1 MSAVLPPI
9 SSQPGLPH
17 PGESGV
23 PHPSRARFSRER
35 VGLFL
40 KDYSELIK
48 LRVTSL
54 IVLSAWAGAYF
65 AAPHARVAQLS
76 WPVLHALLGISLIA
90 AGSAALNEVFERDID
105 GLMRRTAHRPLPSK
119 RMGLAHAA
127 TVSSVLVFGGALY
140 LALFCNLLTGC
151 LALSTAI
158 VYLAAYTPLKRVSPV
173 CTFVG
178 AFPGA
183 MPPLLGWTA
192 VRGRIEIEG
201 LILFAIVFFWQFPH
215 FYSIA
220 WLYREDYQRAD
231 IRMLP
236 VVEATGKATS
246 REIVLYSIALLPA
259 SFAPALLHMS
269 GLIYLAGAVL
279 MGAMFLWF
287 GVRLAAFKQPL
298 TSGHSKRRARQLLLA
313 TVFYLPLL
321 FALMMLNA
329 R

>member
-1 MSAVLPPI
+1 MSTAAPTQVPRPVPVLARA
-9 SSQPGLPH
+9 
-17 PGESGV
+17 GV
-23 PHPSRARFSRER
+23 
-35 VGLFL
+35 LFR
-40 KDYSELIK
+40 DYSELIK

-65 AAPHARVAQLS
+65 AAPRAGVSELS
-76 WPVLHALLGISLIA
+76 WTVLYACIGISLIA
-90 AGSAALNEVFERDID
+90 AGSAALNEVFEKDVD
-105 GLMRRTAHRPLPSK
+105 ALMHRTAHRPLPAK
-119 RMGLAHAA
+119 RMGIMHAA
-127 TVSSVLVFGGALY
+127 TVSGVLVFGGALY
-140 LALFCNLLTGC
+140 LAIYCNLLTGC
-151 LALSTAI
+151 LALATAI

-192 VRGRIEIEG
+192 IRGRIEIEG

-220 WLYREDYQRAD
+220 WLYREDYKRAN

-246 REIVLYSIALLPA
+246 REIILYSIALLPT

-269 GLIYLAGAVL
+269 GWLYFVGAIVMGAV
-279 MGAMFLWF
+279 FLYY
-287 GVRLAAFKQPL
+287 GVRLAMFKQPL

-329 R
+329 K

>member
-1 MSAVLPPI
+1 MSTAAQTRVPR
-9 SSQPGLPH
+9 SSPGLARA
-17 PGESGV
+17 GV
-23 PHPSRARFSRER
+23 
-35 VGLFL
+35 LL

-65 AAPHARVAQLS
+65 AAPRAGIAQLS
-76 WPVLHALLGISLIA
+76 WPVLHALIGISLIA
-90 AGSAALNEVFERDID
+90 AGSAALNEVFERDVD
-105 GLMRRTAHRPLPSK
+105 ALMRRTANRPLPSR
-119 RMGLAHAA
+119 RMGVVHAGM
-127 TVSSVLVFGGALY
+127 VSGILVFGGALY
-140 LALFCNLLTGC
+140 VSIYCNLLTGC
-151 LALSTAI
+151 LALATAI

-183 MPPLLGWTA
+183 MPPLLGFVA
-192 VRGRIEIEG
+192 LRGSIEIEG

-220 WLYREDYQRAD
+220 WLYREDYQRAS

-259 SFAPALLHMS
+259 SFAPTLLRMS
-269 GLIYLAGAVL
+269 GPIYLAGAIV
-279 MGAMFLWF
+279 MGGIFLWF
-287 GVRLAAFKQPL
+287 GIRLAAFKQPL
-298 TSGHSKRRARQLLLA
+298 TSAHSKRRARQLLLA
-313 TVFYLPLL
+313 TVLYLPLL
-321 FALMMLNA
+321 FALMMLNS

>member
-1 MSAVLPPI
+1 MSSVLPPL
-9 SSQPGLPH
+9 QPRG
-17 PGESGV
+17 GSGHV
-23 PHPSRARFSRER
+23 LAVALER
-35 VGLFL
+35 TKPLL
-40 KDYSELIK
+40 QDYAELVK

-65 AAPHARVAQLS
+65 AAIRAGVPQLS
-76 WPVLHALLGISLIA
+76 WAVLNSLVGIALIS
-90 AGSAALNEVFERDID
+90 GGTAALNEIFERDID
-105 GLMRRTAHRPLPSK
+105 ALMRRTAHRPLPSK

-127 TVSSVLVFGGALY
+127 TVSGAMVFAGALY
-140 LALFCNLLTGC
+140 LALACNLLTGC
-151 LALSTAI
+151 LAMGTAL

-183 MPPLLGWTA
+183 MPPLLGWA
-192 VRGRIEIEG
+192 AIRGRIDWEAVA
-201 LILFAIVFFWQFPH
+201 LFAIVFFWQFPH

-220 WLYREDYQRAD
+220 WLYREDYQRAR

-246 REIVLYSIALLPA
+246 REIVAYSVALLPA
-259 SFAPALLHMS
+259 SFAPTLLHMS
-269 GLIYLAGAVL
+269 GWIYFAGAAV
-279 MGAMFLWF
+279 MGLIFLWF
-287 GVRLAAFKQPL
+287 GVRLAAFPQPV
-298 TSGHSKRRARQLLLA
+298 TSGHSKLRARQLLLA

-329 R
+329 V

>member
-1 MSAVLPPI
+1 MSAATPPI
-9 SSQPGLPH
+9 REAVTQDGLPH
-17 PGESGV
+17 PYRSQV
-23 PHPSRARFSRER
+23 WSDR
-35 VGLFL
+35 VGLRV

-65 AAPHARVAQLS
+65 AAPRAGVAQLS
-76 WPVLHALLGISLIA
+76 WPVLHALIGISLIA
-90 AGSAALNEVFERDID
+90 AGSAALNEVFEKDVD
-105 GLMRRTAHRPLPSK
+105 ALMRRTAHRPLPSK
-119 RMGLAHAA
+119 RMGLVHASM
-127 TVSSVLVFGGALY
+127 VSGVLVFGGALY
-140 LALFCNLLTGC
+140 LALYCNLLTGC
-151 LALSTAI
+151 LALATAI

-192 VRGRIEIEG
+192 LRGRIEVEG

-220 WLYREDYQRAD
+220 WLYREDYQRAS

-259 SFAPALLHMS
+259 SFAPTLLHIS
-269 GLIYLAGAVL
+269 GLIYLAGAIV
-279 MGAMFLWF
+279 MGGVFLWF
-287 GVRLAAFKQPL
+287 GFRLAAFKQPL

-329 R
+329 A

>member
-1 MSAVLPPI
+1 MSAATPPI
-9 SSQPGLPH
+9 R
-17 PGESGV
+17 SGV
-23 PHPSRARFSRER
+23 AQEGVAHAHIAHAPARVQISTLLR
-35 VGLFL
+35 
-40 KDYSELIK
+40 DYSELIK

-65 AAPHARVAQLS
+65 AALRAGIAQLS
-76 WPVLHALLGISLIA
+76 WPVLHALIGISLIA
-90 AGSAALNEVFERDID
+90 AGSAALNEVFEKDVD
-105 GLMRRTAHRPLPSK
+105 ALMRRTANRPLPSK
-119 RMGLAHAA
+119 RMGLVHASL
-127 TVSSVLVFGGALY
+127 VSGSLVFGGALY
-140 LALFCNLLTGC
+140 LALYCNLLTGC

-158 VYLAAYTPLKRVSPV
+158 IYLAAYTPLKRVSPV

-192 VRGRIEIEG
+192 LRGRIEIEG

-220 WLYREDYQRAD
+220 WLYREDYQRAS

-246 REIVLYSIALLPA
+246 REIVLYSIVLLPA
-259 SFAPALLHMS
+259 SFAPTLWHMS
-269 GLIYLAGAVL
+269 GLPYLAGAIV
-279 MGAMFLWF
+279 MGGILLWF
-287 GVRLAAFKQPL
+287 GIRLAAFKQPL

-321 FALMMLNA
+321 FALMMLNS

>member
-1 MSAVLPPI
+1 MSAENK
-9 SSQPGLPH
+9 SRMAHFPGVAH
-17 PGESGV
+17 PF
-23 PHPSRARFSRER
+23 RARFSRER
-35 VGLFL
+35 VGILL
-40 KDYSELIK
+40 RDYSELIK

-65 AAPHARVAQLS
+65 AAPRAGVPQLS
-76 WPVLHALLGISLIA
+76 WTILHGLIGISLIA
-90 AGSAALNEVFERDID
+90 AGSAALNEVFEKDVD
-105 GLMRRTAHRPLPSK
+105 ALMRRTANRPLPTG
-119 RMGLAHAA
+119 RMGMLHAA
-127 TVSSVLVFGGALY
+127 TVSGILVFGGALY

-151 LALSTAI
+151 LALATAI

-192 VRGRIEIEG
+192 IRGSIEVEG

-220 WLYREDYQRAD
+220 WLYREDYQRAN

-236 VVEATGKATS
+236 VVEATGRAAS

-259 SFAPALLHMS
+259 SFAPTLLHMS
-269 GLIYLAGAVL
+269 GMTYLFGAAV
-279 MGAMFLWF
+279 MGIIFCYF

-321 FALMMLNA
+321 FALMMLNVQ
-329 R
+329 